1 MSGSYDAYLYGDTG
15 DTASSASESIYE
27 TVNAVVECARLAWPE
42 GSAPP
47 LPWAVYLAMG
57 DDGFYADDRKFARI
71 GRWCVELYQREG
83 SDELENAL
91 ERALEDAFGP
101 VERGHEA
108 WIDDENCSMT
118 PFYFTATD

>member
-1 MSGSYDAYLYGDTG
+1 MSA
-15 DTASSASESIYE
+15 AERIYE
-27 TVNAVVECARLAWPE
+27 TVSTIVECARLAWPE

-57 DDGFYADDRKFARI
+57 DDGFYADDSKYTAMK
-71 GRWCVELYQREG
+71 RWCVELYQREG
-83 SDELENAL
+83 SDELEDAL
-91 ERALEDAFGP
+91 EEALTEAFGP
-101 VERGHEA
+101 VERGYES